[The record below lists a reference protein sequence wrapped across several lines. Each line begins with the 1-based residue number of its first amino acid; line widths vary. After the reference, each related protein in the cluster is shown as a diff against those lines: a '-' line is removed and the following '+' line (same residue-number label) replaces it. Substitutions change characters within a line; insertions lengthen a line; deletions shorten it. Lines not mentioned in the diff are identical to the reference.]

1 MLKGTAYEKRPGTLG
16 EGVVPTA
23 EQKERIFESVL
34 TEARDHPL
42 RYRIREFIT
51 ICPWRF
57 AFGAAAVQALTCVL
71 LMGEGYTGLLVPF
84 LEVDMNRFIEALNRP
99 VLAFER
105 ENKGSPGCWL
115 L

>member
-1 MLKGTAYEKRPGTLG
+1 MDAQRDSFMKSALGTLG

-57 AFGAAAVQALTCVL
+57 AFGAAAVQA
-71 LMGEGYTGLLVPF
+71 
-84 LEVDMNRFIEALNRP
+84 RP
-99 VLAFER
+99 AY
-105 ENKGSPGCWL
+105 C
-115 L
+115 